1 MAFFGVNFILQKF
14 CLCKKNDKY
23 KVWAKVILYFQWLR
37 LCTKNLEG
45 GQRGKIIFSTT
56 KDKREK
62 NTKKMKGANEPEKY
76 LYLYFQQLRERNT
89 KNLEGGQRGWGGEVW
104 GAAEECAEKD
114 AGGPMLS

>member
-1 MAFFGVNFILQKF
+1 MANE
-14 CLCKKNDKY
+14 
-23 KVWAKVILYFQWLR
+23 AKLYFQL
-37 LCTKNLEG
+37 L
-45 GQRGKIIFSTT
+45 KI
-56 KDKREK
+56 RERK
-62 NTKKMKGANEPEKY
+62 IQKKMKGANEPEKY